1 MNDITVN
8 GLSFRYADS
17 DQLILQ
23 DVNMRVREGDF
34 VCLLGQSGCGKS
46 TFLRLMAGL
55 EAPSSGSICVDGQPI
70 DGTSLERSVVFQ
82 DYGLFP
88 WMSAGENIVLALR
101 QRFPEKSKAECRGIA
116 RRALREVGLKDEVFG
131 KYPKSLS
138 GGMKQRC
145 AIARSFSMNP
155 PILLMDEPFGALDVK
170 TRCSLQKLVD
180 ALWRSGEQRKT
191 VVFVTHDINEAIL
204 LADRVVFMRRG
215 EIVADRAVD
224 VPRPRSS
231 AIFAHDACARALK
244 DELTD
249 LFYLDGEEDEEGGAF
264 GEAGAGVPG
273 ALPGKA
279 VLP

>member
-8 GLSFRYADS
+8 DLSFRYADS

-101 QRFPEKSKAECRGIA
+101 QRFPEKSKAECRDIA

-155 PILLMDEPFGALDVK
+155 PILLMDEPFGALDAV
-170 TRCSLQKLVD
+170 TRARLQDMVLD
-180 ALWRSGEQRKT
+180 LWSHEERKKT
-191 VVFVTHDINEAIL
+191 VFFVTHDVEEALL
-204 LADRVVFMRRG
+204 LATRIVVFG
-215 EIVADRAVD
+215 QSPSQVIFEKEIPLERKPSRKEMYESRFIMDLRNELVGYINQD
-224 VPRPRSS
+224 VLS
-231 AIFAHDACARALK
+231 HV
-244 DELTD
+244 
-249 LFYLDGEEDEEGGAF
+249 ED
-264 GEAGAGVPG
+264 
-273 ALPGKA
+273 
-279 VLP
+279 

>member
-138 GGMKQRC
+138 RGMKQRC

-155 PILLMDEPFGALDVK
+155 PILLMDEPFGALDAV
-170 TRCSLQKLVD
+170 TRARLQDMVLD
-180 ALWRSGEQRKT
+180 LWSHEERKKT
-191 VVFVTHDINEAIL
+191 VFFVTHDVEEALL
-204 LADRVVFMRRG
+204 LATRIVVFG
-215 EIVADRAVD
+215 QSPSQVIFEKEIPLERKPSRKEMYESRFIMDLRNELVGYINQD
-224 VPRPRSS
+224 VLS
-231 AIFAHDACARALK
+231 HV
-244 DELTD
+244 
-249 LFYLDGEEDEEGGAF
+249 ED
-264 GEAGAGVPG
+264 
-273 ALPGKA
+273 
-279 VLP
+279 

>member
-101 QRFPEKSKAECRGIA
+101 QRFPEKSKAECRDIA

-155 PILLMDEPFGALDVK
+155 PILLMDEPFGALDAV
-170 TRCSLQKLVD
+170 TRARLQDMVLD
-180 ALWRSGEQRKT
+180 LWSHEERKKT
-191 VVFVTHDINEAIL
+191 VFFVTHDVEEALL
-204 LADRVVFMRRG
+204 LATRIVVFG
-215 EIVADRAVD
+215 QSPSQVIFEKEIPLESKPSRKEMYESRFIMDLRNELVGYINQD
-224 VPRPRSS
+224 VLS
-231 AIFAHDACARALK
+231 HV
-244 DELTD
+244 
-249 LFYLDGEEDEEGGAF
+249 ED
-264 GEAGAGVPG
+264 
-273 ALPGKA
+273 
-279 VLP
+279 

>member
-8 GLSFRYADS
+8 DLSFRYADS

-155 PILLMDEPFGALDVK
+155 PILLMDEPFGALDAV
-170 TRCSLQKLVD
+170 TRARLQDMVLD
-180 ALWRSGEQRKT
+180 LWSHEERKKT
-191 VVFVTHDINEAIL
+191 VFFVTHDVEEALL
-204 LADRVVFMRRG
+204 LATRIVVFG
-215 EIVADRAVD
+215 QLPSQVIFEKEIPLERKPSRKEMYESRFIMDLRNELVGYINQD
-224 VPRPRSS
+224 VLS
-231 AIFAHDACARALK
+231 HV
-244 DELTD
+244 
-249 LFYLDGEEDEEGGAF
+249 ED
-264 GEAGAGVPG
+264 
-273 ALPGKA
+273 
-279 VLP
+279 

>member
-8 GLSFRYADS
+8 GLSFRYVDS

-155 PILLMDEPFGALDVK
+155 PILLMDEPFGALDAV
-170 TRCSLQKLVD
+170 TRARLQDMVLD
-180 ALWRSGEQRKT
+180 LWSHEERKKT
-191 VVFVTHDINEAIL
+191 VFFVTHDVEEALL
-204 LADRVVFMRRG
+204 LATRIVVFG
-215 EIVADRAVD
+215 QSPSQVIFEKEIPLESKPSRKEMYESRFIMDLRNELVGYINQD
-224 VPRPRSS
+224 VLS
-231 AIFAHDACARALK
+231 HV
-244 DELTD
+244 
-249 LFYLDGEEDEEGGAF
+249 ED
-264 GEAGAGVPG
+264 
-273 ALPGKA
+273 
-279 VLP
+279 

>member
-8 GLSFRYADS
+8 DLSFRYADS

-55 EAPSSGSICVDGQPI
+55 EAPSSGSICVDGRPI

-101 QRFPEKSKAECRGIA
+101 QRFPEKSKAECRDIA

-131 KYPKSLS
+131 QVS
-138 GGMKQRC
+138 Q
-145 AIARSFSMNP
+145 IAVGRHEAALRHRSQF
-155 PILLMDEPFGALDVK
+155 LHEPADPADGRAVRRARRRDAGAPAGHGVA
-170 TRCSLQKLVD
+170 TCGRTRSARRRCSSSRTM
-180 ALWRSGEQRKT
+180 WR
-191 VVFVTHDINEAIL
+191 
-204 LADRVVFMRRG
+204 RRCFWPP
-215 EIVADRAVD
+215 ASWCSASRRA
-224 VPRPRSS
+224 R
-231 AIFAHDACARALK
+231 
-244 DELTD
+244 
-249 LFYLDGEEDEEGGAF
+249 
-264 GEAGAGVPG
+264 
-273 ALPGKA
+273 
-279 VLP
+279 